1 MINKIIAFNVIFLK
15 TKIIKILNV
24 LNINNIT
31 SSQRKC
37 MLTPASDNKNKEV
50 KALQVCLI

>member
-1 MINKIIAFNVIFLK
+1 MINKIIAFNFIFLK
-15 TKIIKILNV
+15 TKIIKILKV

-37 MLTPASDNKNKEV
+37 MLTPASDNKNEV